1 MKITI
6 SLKSFHTSS
15 RTRGI
20 GVYTRFLTAAL
31 ERAYPEDTVVANGKP
46 VFSATDIVHIPFFD
60 PFFLTLPIRFVHP
73 TVLTIHDLIP
83 LRFPEHF
90 PAGIRG
96 RLKWRLQRARARH
109 AAAIVTDSV
118 SSKADIVQYLH
129 VPEDQVTVVP
139 LGPNEVE
146 RVPGQQ
152 AQKIAK
158 KYQLPDRYLLYV
170 GDVNWNKN
178 VPGLVDM
185 FAAQKDPKLHLVLV
199 GKVFSDKPA
208 IPEYRAVA
216 TAIARSGKT
225 DKIHEIGFVPSHH
238 LSVFYMR
245 ATLYV
250 QPSWYEGYGLPI
262 LEAMRFGCPV
272 ATSDRG
278 SLPEVG
284 GDAVAYFDPA
294 KNMDEIV
301 GDLLGSVAKRSAL
314 AARGTERAKTFTWE
328 RTARETH
335 AVYEKILDAS
345 RR

>member
-6 SLKSFHTSS
+6 SLKSFHASS

-20 GVYTRFLTAAL
+20 GVYTRFLTTAL
-31 ERAYPEDTVVANGKP
+31 ERAYPEDTVMANDKP
-46 VFSATDIVHIPFFD
+46 VSAATDIVHIPFFD

-118 SSKADIVQYLH
+118 SSKADIVKYMGIS
-129 VPEDQVTVVP
+129 ESRVTVVP

-146 RVPGQQ
+146 RVPRQQ
-152 AQKIAK
+152 ADKIAK
-158 KYQLPDRYLLYV
+158 RYVLPARYILYV

-178 VPGLVDM
+178 VPGLITM
-185 FAAQKDPKLHLVLV
+185 FATLKDPRIHLVLV
-199 GKVFSDKPA
+199 GKVFDDKPN
-208 IPEYRAVA
+208 IPEYRAVRD
-216 TAIARSGKT
+216 AIKASGVQNR
-225 DKIHEIGFVPSHH
+225 IHEIGFVPSHH
-238 LSVFYMR
+238 LSVFYTR

-284 GDAVAYFDPA
+284 GDAVAYFDPG
-294 KNMDEIV
+294 KNMGSV
-301 GDLLGSVAKRSAL
+301 VVDLLQSTDARSKLSAL
-314 AARGTERAKTFTWE
+314 GIERAKTFTWE

-335 AVYEKILDAS
+335 AVYEAVLAAS
-345 RR
+345 HR